1 MRIGQ
6 ILSQM
11 ANWTH
16 HELEE
21 ILYEQTHTRQ
31 RFGDIAVALGYCDA
45 DQVRQASVAQLAA
58 RTQKVDLR
66 RLGVDAQALSFL
78 PYSLALRFHAIPIRI
93 SEDQLIV
100 ATDMPADHPGRGI
113 LQNRIAQPVRF
124 VLADAQQ
131 IRESIEQYYA
141 PLCACGSSA

>member
-16 HELEE
+16 HEVEE
-21 ILYEQTHTRQ
+21 ILYEQTGTRQ

-45 DQVRQASVAQLAA
+45 DQVRQASVVQLAD
-58 RTQKVDLR
+58 RKQKVDLQR
-66 RLGVDAQALSFL
+66 IGIDAQALSFL
-78 PYSLALRFHAIPIRI
+78 PYSLARRFHAIPIRI

-100 ATDMPADHPGRGI
+100 ATDMPADHPGREI

-124 VLADAQQ
+124 VHADAQQ
-131 IRESIEQYYA
+131 VREAIDRYYA
-141 PLCACGSSA
+141 PLCAGG